1 VQLGLLWRI
10 APCWRCDVFS
20 HTAGNQ
26 STIMPSHRLVS
37 NDQSG
42 MTTRTL
48 TYIKITLFLVCLLP
62 LARAAYIVLGGMAV
76 NPIEFITRSTG
87 TWTLVMLLAGLAITP
102 LRRLSGAN
110 WLIKLRRM
118 LGLFAFFYAC
128 LHFTTY
134 IWLDQFFDLTAVLR
148 DIAKRPFITIGFVAF
163 VLLIPLA
170 ATSNDAMLRRLK
182 RNWGRLHRLVYPIAA
197 LGVLHYLWLV
207 KRDLSQPLLYA
218 AVLAV
223 LLGLRLWWRYRPR
236 SA

>member
-1 VQLGLLWRI
+1 
-10 APCWRCDVFS
+10 
-20 HTAGNQ
+20 
-26 STIMPSHRLVS
+26 
-37 NDQSG
+37 
-42 MTTRTL
+42 MTKHTL
-48 TYIKITLFLVCLLP
+48 TYIKIALFLVCLLP

-134 IWLDQFFDLTAVLR
+134 IWLDQFFDLAAVLR
-148 DIAKRPFITIGFVAF
+148 DIAKRPFITIGFAAF

-170 ATSNDAMLRRLK
+170 ATSTDAMLRRLK

-207 KRDLSQPLLYA
+207 KRDLTQPLLYA

-223 LLGLRLWWRYRPR
+223 LFGLRLWWRYRPR